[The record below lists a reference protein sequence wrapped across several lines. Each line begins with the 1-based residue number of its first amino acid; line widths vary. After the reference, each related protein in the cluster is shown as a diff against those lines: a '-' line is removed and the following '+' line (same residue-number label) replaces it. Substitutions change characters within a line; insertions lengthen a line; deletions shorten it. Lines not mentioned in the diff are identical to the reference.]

1 MWAYLV
7 GVQELKCEQWFAAVL
22 QPNFS
27 QDQIDKMFVVLKK
40 MPHQGIC
47 SLYFRNSIAGAETF
61 THWLSMT
68 QRNVLTC
75 TRHNHE
81 YPGDHCCIIIIIY
94 FPQIHGLY
102 HKHNRIKQ
110 EHKDG

>member
-1 MWAYLV
+1 
-7 GVQELKCEQWFAAVL
+7 
-22 QPNFS
+22 
-27 QDQIDKMFVVLKK
+27 
-40 MPHQGIC
+40 
-47 SLYFRNSIAGAETF
+47 
-61 THWLSMT
+61 MT

-110 EHKDG
+110 EHKDRNKIFSQHPNYNVIISM